1 MIQLFIQKQIMHL
14 KFRKANIN
22 DIDLYFKWIN
32 DSLVREYSF
41 QSNLVDVKSHNEWFK
56 SKINDSNSF
65 MSVFE
70 NELNEKVGQVRIDK
84 VDDVNAL
91 ISVSVAK
98 EHRGK
103 GYASKLILIYSDY
116 FLKKYKFFCISA
128 YIKQSNLRSKHVFES
143 AGFEFS
149 KTTVYKKNKSFLY
162 KKTR

>member
-1 MIQLFIQKQIMHL
+1 MIL

-32 DSLVREYSF
+32 DSMVREYSY
-41 QSNLVDVKSHNEWFK
+41 QSNLIGVESHNEWFK
-56 SKINDSNSF
+56 SKIIDSNSF

-70 NELNEKVGQVRIDK
+70 NELNEIVGQVRIDK
-84 VDDVNAL
+84 IDGLNAL

-98 EHRGK
+98 EHRGN
-103 GYASKLILIYSDY
+103 GYAAKLISIYSDY
-116 FLKKYKFFCISA
+116 FLEKFKNFCINA
-128 YIKQSNLRSKHVFES
+128 YIKQSNVKSKNVFES

-149 KTTVYKKNKSFLY
+149 RIIVYKKNKSFHY